1 MQYYFAAILA
11 FAGMLLLFDYR
22 RQKRLDADPAQH
34 NLTSLLIAAVT
45 IQPGASPRIVSEELD
60 RVAKGRAD
68 RRVRLNHAVML
79 VRASATP
86 QLYSSVLEIARKL

>member
-1 MQYYFAAILA
+1 MSYYFAAILA
-11 FAGMLLLFDYR
+11 FAGLLLLYNQR

-34 NLTSLLIAAVT
+34 HLASLLIGAV
-45 IQPGASPRIVSEELD
+45 QGAPSASQRLVSEHLD
-60 RVAKGRAD
+60 RTAKGGAE